1 MESKTQAQLLAE
13 LNANIRSAGNG
24 EKTTAD
30 DVRQILTSLIEEL
43 FNRTA
48 GPTTDDTLAQAT
60 GQSSTVAMSQKAVTD
75 ALAVFVTNPTNLV
88 HPNRTRDYYAT
99 AAAAIAQATTGDT
112 LVLPAPVSDVTVIGN
127 EAQLFLSSGL
137 SVHTEGFDVGSLLT
151 SGDAITLVGGSGKFV
166 GNNSRVFSN
175 SDGAWGMGAYGNA
188 APGMFYEVYDLHFV
202 NRTTTAVI
210 FNSDCDIHFY
220 NCHFNSSNGT
230 AVWGRLNNPRL
241 YFHNCLF
248 RITGASH
255 AARLSAPAKMVFE
268 NCLIQ
273 TQDRT
278 ATDHLLG
285 NAQVGEVYLINTTV
299 LAETPATSAIKANV
313 IVLQGNTSIIGLI
326 EAASIIDQRPANYS
340 TSSPTAPTGPIIN
353 DNPQQSSVPS
363 SYYAVGQSVEDDS
376 ADWAYDGEWK
386 YYNGG
391 DYHNGNCRYLEIGA
405 SGVATLKK
413 PAYCS
418 TLRFTFGS
426 NSAPRSSKLE
436 IRKYGMTDWVQQ
448 GIILKDGNEITLPEL
463 AYWEIRQKENVPS
476 DYTVVDF
483 IEFL

>member
-13 LNANIRSAGNG
+13 LNANIRSTGNG
-24 EKTTAD
+24 GKTTAD

-48 GPTTDDTLAQAT
+48 APTTDDTLAQAT
-60 GQSSTVAMSQKAVTD
+60 GQSTTLAMSQKAVTD
-75 ALAVFVTNPTNLV
+75 ALAIFVTNPTNLV

-99 AAAAIAQATTGDT
+99 AAAAIAQASAGDT

-188 APGMFYEVYDLHFV
+188 VPGMFYEVYDLHFA

-210 FNSDCDIHFY
+210 FNSDCDVHFY

-248 RITGASH
+248 RITGTSH
-255 AARLSAPAKMVFE
+255 AARLSAPVKMVFE

-285 NAQVGEVYLINTTV
+285 NAQVGEVHLINTTV
-299 LAETPATSAIKANV
+299 LAETPATSAIKASRV
-313 IVLQGNTSIIGLI
+313 VLQGNTSITGLI
-326 EAASIIDQRPANYS
+326 EAATIIDERPA
-340 TSSPTAPTGPIIN
+340 ATGP
-353 DNPQQSSVPS
+353 
-363 SYYAVGQSVEDDS
+363 GQV
-376 ADWAYDGEWK
+376 ADVIGSILEFVFEADTADAFVRTMGTYQAGE
-386 YYNGG
+386 YRTNSLQ
-391 DYHNGNCRYLEIGA
+391 N
-405 SGVATLKK
+405 VATVAYTINNAAS
-413 PAYCS
+413 PA
-418 TLRFTFGS
+418 
-426 NSAPRSSKLE
+426 
-436 IRKYGMTDWVQQ
+436 
-448 GIILKDGNEITLPEL
+448 TLPFTLIMGDTLEVRITR
-463 AYWEIRQKENVPS
+463 ASMTQAA
-476 DYTVVDF
+476 TV
-483 IEFL
+483 ILQS